1 MSNRKFIRPKDVEDQ
16 YSIKVSTLSKQ
27 RQGKYGLPYHVV
39 GRKKNNNRG
48 GVILYNVDE
57 VTEYINSKGRNTLY
71 YQQQVRQTI

>member
-39 GRKKNNNRG
+39 GRKKNNDRG

-57 VTEYINSKGRNTLY
+57 VNEYINSKGRNTLY
-71 YQQQVRQTI
+71 

>member
-57 VTEYINSKGRNTLY
+57 VNEYINSKGRNTLY
-71 YQQQVRQTI
+71 